1 MTTTDRHSRE
11 TREAARWWARLGT
24 RSSREISQAERAEYA
39 RWLRESP
46 LHIAEILHVARVHD
60 ALERF
65 KHWEQIQPGPISE
78 SENIVELEAAV
89 DHVAKA
95 KDTTWEITRDWRR
108 RNRLAA
114 FGAAA
119 ATAVVLVAVV
129 LSGVLAPTIATERAE
144 RREVVLSDGS
154 IVQLDPETLLRVR
167 LSSNERR
174 VTLSRGR
181 ALFEVAKD
189 PNRPFLVVA
198 NDSVIRAVGTVFGV
212 EHQHGSVV
220 VTVSEGKVAVLSAP
234 AAPSKAANN
243 SVQSS
248 VSSKPAQAASDTGAG
263 VTAAARERNDVARA
277 DRGQSLERF
286 VYLAAGEQLMIDG
299 SEITAPH
306 VVDTERALAWV
317 EGRLVFESTPLGEV
331 IEQFNRYNQIQL
343 RLNGAELARRPIS
356 GVFEASDV
364 ETLIAFVRAGA
375 SVNVSRKS
383 SGEILISA
391 AP

>member
-11 TREAARWWARLGT
+11 TREAAQWWARLGT
-24 RSSREISQAERAEYA
+24 RSSQEISAEERAEYA
-39 RWLRESP
+39 GWLRESP
-46 LHIAEILHVARVHD
+46 LHIAEILHMARVHD

-65 KHWEQIQPGPISE
+65 KHWDQIQSDSTGD
-78 SENIVELEAAV
+78 SENIVELEAIADRV
-89 DHVAKA
+89 VTAR
-95 KDTTWEITRDWRR
+95 DTTRERHSR

-119 ATAVVLVAVV
+119 AAAVVVVTVV

-174 VTLSRGR
+174 VILSRGR

-189 PNRPFLVVA
+189 PNRPFFVVA

-212 EHQHGSVV
+212 ERLNGSVV
-220 VTVSEGKVAVLSAP
+220 VTVSEGKVAVLSAS
-234 AAPSKAANN
+234 AATAQKAENDSTGSK
-243 SVQSS
+243 QGS
-248 VSSKPAQAASDTGAG
+248 VSSKPAPAAGDAG
-263 VTAAARERNDVARA
+263 VATATREGGDVARV
-277 DRGQSLERF
+277 DRDQDLERF

-299 SEITAPH
+299 SVVTAPH
-306 VVDTERALAWV
+306 AVDTERALAWV
-317 EGRLVFESTPLGEV
+317 EGRLVFESTPLSEV
-331 IEQFNRYNQIQL
+331 IEQFNRYNQVQL
-343 RLNGAELARRPIS
+343 RLTGAELARRPIS

-364 ETLIAFVRAGA
+364 ETLIAFVQAGA

-391 AP
+391 TP